1 MHTLFLLLMISCT
14 LIHAQDTA
22 YTIVQQMPEFPGGSL
37 LLDSFIRVNIIIPA
51 DVATCPPDRRGG
63 KTKSV
68 ILKFI
73 VRTDGTFSNVSVT
86 SIGKSDA
93 MHAEALR
100 LLAIM
105 PAWVPGRQAGRA
117 VDVWYTLP
125 IVFSGP

>member
-1 MHTLFLLLMISCT
+1 MKHTLFLLFMMSCT
-14 LIHAQDTA
+14 LIQAQDTA
-22 YTIVQQMPEFPGGSL
+22 YTIVQQMPKFPGGNL
-37 LLDSFIRVNIIIPA
+37 VLDSFIKANIIIPA

-63 KTKSV
+63 KTIST

-73 VRTDGTFSNVSVT
+73 VRTDGTFSNISVT
-86 SIGKSDA
+86 SVGKSAA

-117 VDVWYTLP
+117 VDVWYTFL
-125 IVFSGP
+125 